1 MTNPDGSPYTDS
13 EGNKFLVPVVGY
25 VVTNVKRPMAAPTGV
40 DAYLIGDGYQVTVDW
55 IPTPNST
62 DKLLGYYIY
71 RTCDNQAPVQV
82 NATMVSAQESSFV
95 DSSTLKPGK
104 IYTYYVVACY
114 EAGSTTYLTMN
125 PKSSTVVWGIPQL
138 PEEISKLAGSM
149 FGSGS
154 ATIAM
159 TMASMCIA
167 VASLGITV
175 AAKKKAASGKSEDE
189 E

>member
-1 MTNPDGSPYTDS
+1 
-13 EGNKFLVPVVGY
+13 
-25 VVTNVKRPMAAPTGV
+25 
-40 DAYLIGDGYQVTVDW
+40 
-55 IPTPNST
+55 
-62 DKLLGYYIY
+62 
-71 RTCDNQAPVQV
+71 
-82 NATMVSAQESSFV
+82 
-95 DSSTLKPGK
+95 
-104 IYTYYVVACY
+104 
-114 EAGSTTYLTMN
+114 MN

-189 E
+189 A